1 MISYVFYANK
11 QALNISPDEY
21 LICYLLLNIITWQK
35 HQGLKS
41 FSMIYNQI
49 VFQAIERIGRFTMK
63 GDKVPDDLLVIS
75 CEEDYSLCTPL
86 LEKGKAPLNHHS
98 FLQL

>member
-1 MISYVFYANK
+1 
-11 QALNISPDEY
+11 
-21 LICYLLLNIITWQK
+21 
-35 HQGLKS
+35 
-41 FSMIYNQI
+41 
-49 VFQAIERIGRFTMK
+49 MK